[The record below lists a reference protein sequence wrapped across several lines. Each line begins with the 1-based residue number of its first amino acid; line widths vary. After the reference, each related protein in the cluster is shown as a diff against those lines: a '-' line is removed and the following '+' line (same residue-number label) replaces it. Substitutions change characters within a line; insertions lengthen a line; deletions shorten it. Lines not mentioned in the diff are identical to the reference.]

1 MSSCVGV
8 LVENKRLGHL
18 AKMTADYAKLIAAD
32 RDELVAT
39 VTTAVVRAEFL
50 LLPQCLEVVCGGEKG
65 RPHMPVAE
73 GRTSERGWVEKRAWW
88 VVGQPEDRI

>member
-1 MSSCVGV
+1 MSGTGGGIFGAGGRGCGKNSDRCDYVLSSCVGV

-50 LLPQCLEVVCGGEKG
+50 LLPAV
-65 RPHMPVAE
+65 P
-73 GRTSERGWVEKRAWW
+73 
-88 VVGQPEDRI
+88 